1 MILQTI
7 PERDLI
13 DGFIQLAKVKSK
25 LKLKS
30 TIFSAIISVKMIVD

>member
-1 MILQTI
+1 MILQAV

-13 DGFIQLAKVKSK
+13 DGLIQLAKLKSK

-30 TIFSAIISVKMIVD
+30 TIFSAFIIVKMMVD